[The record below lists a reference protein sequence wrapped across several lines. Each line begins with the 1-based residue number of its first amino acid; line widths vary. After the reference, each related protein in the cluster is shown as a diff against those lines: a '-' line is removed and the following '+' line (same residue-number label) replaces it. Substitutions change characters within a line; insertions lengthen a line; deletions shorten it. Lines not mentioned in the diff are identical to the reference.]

1 MSFKKGDIV
10 TVSNKLEEYM
20 GTALVLHRDDEH
32 VDIKII
38 DEQIDYEDVPEG
50 RIVLGYESYNSIYA
64 IYCDVIKKADDS
76 GVITLR
82 ISKTFSVINRR
93 FSTRYPAFFKVGI
106 FAEELIEPFE
116 GVIRNMSLRGFMVNT
131 HVNLDVN
138 NFVEMKIKLD
148 SRTVDLKARV
158 ARKDGQKDN
167 FNYGLCAVG
176 LGYEEKIVMRS
187 IITEL
192 KEKNRKISEKI
203 IKGYIS
209 DDI

>member
-10 TVSNKLEEYM
+10 TISNKFERYM
-20 GTALVLHRDDEH
+20 GTALVLHRDDEQ
-32 VDIKII
+32 VDVRII
-38 DEQIDYEDVPEG
+38 DEQIDCEGVPEE
-50 RIVLGYESYNSIYA
+50 RLLLGYESYNSIYA
-64 IYCDVIKKADDS
+64 VYCDVVKKDDNT
-76 GVITLR
+76 GVIQLR

-106 FAEELIEPFE
+106 SAVDMFEPFD

-131 HVNLDVN
+131 HVNLEVN
-138 NFVEMKIKLD
+138 NFVKMDIKLD
-148 SRTVDLKARV
+148 SRTVSVKARV
-158 ARKDGQKDN
+158 ARKNGQNGN

-176 LGYEEKIVMRS
+176 LGYDEKILMRS

-203 IKGYIS
+203 IKGYIG
-209 DDI
+209 DET